1 MDLWSVDW
9 ARLFVPSGSLVEIVV
24 RGTFLYIA
32 LLAMLRLM
40 PRREVGSVGVS
51 DLLVLVLLADAA
63 QNAMAGDYDSITE
76 GVVLVATIL
85 FWAWLVDLLDHR
97 FPDWHLKARGPLIVL
112 RDGRFLERNMD
123 REKITMDE
131 LMSQLRQHGIED
143 PAVVKRAYVEGD
155 GRISIIKRDGGDD
168 RPEDR
173 RVP

>member
-9 ARLFVPSGSLVEIVV
+9 ARLFVPSGSLVEIVI
-24 RGTFLYIA
+24 RGTFLYIG

-85 FWAWLVDLLDHR
+85 FWAYFVDWLDHR
-97 FPDWHLKARGPLIVL
+97 FPQWHLKARGPLTVV
-112 RDGRFLERNMD
+112 RHGRLLKRNMD
-123 REKITMDE
+123 REKITEEE

-143 PAVVKRAYVEGD
+143 LSGVKRAYVEGD
-155 GRISIIKRDGGDD
+155 GRISIIKFSEDD
-168 RPEDR
+168 QRPDDR